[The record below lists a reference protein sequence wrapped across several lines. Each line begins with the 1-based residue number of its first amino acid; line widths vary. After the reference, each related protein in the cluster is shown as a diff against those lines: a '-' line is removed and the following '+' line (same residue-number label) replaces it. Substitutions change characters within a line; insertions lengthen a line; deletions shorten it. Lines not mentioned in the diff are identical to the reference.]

1 VPLPRT
7 ALLLP
12 LLPAA
17 LACAPLRFDPVT
29 SDGSPPPPAD
39 GALLAPDGGAPPADV
54 GAADTP
60 PDLGGG
66 PRCPADVVVC
76 DGFEAADLNPAVW
89 SPFAQAGAALTI
101 DATRAARG
109 NRSVRLHVDARS
121 TEPAGLHTG
130 PISAAGLPNPVYV
143 RFFLFMPEPVASFG
157 GAFVALDNDA
167 NQGVSADWN
176 ATRVTLEGA
185 SDDPEIAGPP
195 HGRWTCMLVEARTG
209 SPGELSLFIDGASTP
224 ALSSPLGS
232 PIVLQ
237 RVMFAISPDG
247 SATQPV
253 DLWIDEVLVSRNPIG
268 CDD

>member
-1 VPLPRT
+1 VPLPRM

-12 LLPAA
+12 LLLAA

-39 GALLAPDGGAPPADV
+39 GALLEPDGGAPAAEV
-54 GAADTP
+54 GAPDTL
-60 PDLGGG
+60 PDLGGN

-76 DGFEAADLNPAVW
+76 DGFEAPALDPAVW
-89 SPFAQAGAALTI
+89 SGFAQAGAAVTI

-109 NRSVRLHVDARS
+109 TRSVRLHVEARS

-130 PISAAGLPNPVYV
+130 PISAAGLPDPVYV
-143 RFFLFMPEPVASFG
+143 RFFLFMPEPVSSFG

-167 NQGVSADWN
+167 NQGVSADWD
-176 ATRVTLEGA
+176 ATRLTLEGA
-185 SDDPEIAGPP
+185 RDDPEIAGPP
-195 HGRWTCMLVEARTG
+195 HGRWACMIVKAQTG
-209 SPGELSLFIDGASTP
+209 SPSELSLFIDGASAP
-224 ALSSPLGS
+224 ALSSPLGGA
-232 PIVLQ
+232 IVLQ

-247 SATQPV
+247 SAAQPV
-253 DLWIDEVLVSRNPIG
+253 DLWIDEVLVSRNAVG